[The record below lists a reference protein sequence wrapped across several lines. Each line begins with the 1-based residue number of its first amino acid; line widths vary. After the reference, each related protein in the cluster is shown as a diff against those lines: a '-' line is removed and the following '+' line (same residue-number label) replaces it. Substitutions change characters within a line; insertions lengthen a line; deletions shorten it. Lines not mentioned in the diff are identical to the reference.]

1 MLSVTKFSSFDEQWY
16 FQLTFKHLNK
26 HNLRKG
32 QSAMYT
38 QIHTRTHSLQWVPV
52 NLYCLTINQTPTSIQ
67 PLKHLAGYTANLVWL
82 WLPVED
88 LSGIRWAKGATE
100 LPPLPKE
107 PCPHLIHR
115 MPEVSHSQSKT
126 PEVWSTAL
134 QWWHA
139 ERGLKEGTQQS
150 RSLRTNTAPRC
161 LLANKCMHS
170 LKEADFKYRNCHCCH
185 FARTKDKNNS
195 TSVSPVLHDLQGRK
209 YQ

>member
-1 MLSVTKFSSFDEQWY
+1 VLSVTKFSPVDEQWY

-67 PLKHLAGYTANLVWL
+67 QLKHLAGYTANLVWL

-100 LPPLPKE
+100 LPPLPRE

-115 MPEVSHSQSKT
+115 MPEVSHSPSSN
-126 PEVWSTAL
+126 P
-134 QWWHA
+134 
-139 ERGLKEGTQQS
+139 RGLINGPPVVACREGSEGRDTAEQVTADKHS
-150 RSLRTNTAPRC
+150 SSLP
-161 LLANKCMHS
+161 LSK
-170 LKEADFKYRNCHCCH
+170 
-185 FARTKDKNNS
+185 
-195 TSVSPVLHDLQGRK
+195 
-209 YQ
+209 